1 MEELRLR
8 TRLIW
13 GGDAL
18 SALEEL
24 RQLRVL
30 VVSDGFLAK
39 SGLLERVL
47 DPLKGCQVAVF
58 DQVNGEPTLDMVAR
72 GVAVLRELDA
82 QVVVAFGGGSA
93 MDCAKALGWCAGRR
107 LPLWCI
113 PTTAG
118 TGSEVTNFS
127 VLTDAQKGLKF
138 PLVDD
143 ALLPDVAILNAQF
156 LAGVPASVTADT
168 GMDVLTHAIEAYVS
182 VRADPF
188 TDALAEKAV
197 VTAYTRLGAAF
208 SGDQAAR
215 GEMLFASTLAGMAF
229 NAAGLGVCHALAH
242 SLGARLHAPHGRVNA
257 VLLPQVIEA
266 NARNPAAAKKYARL
280 AGLCG
285 LSANHRALSGA
296 LRRLCRR
303 LDIPQGLTGSA
314 DLAAVAADALKDPCI
329 ADNPRTFTPRELEA
343 ILREV
348 VG

>member
-1 MEELRLR
+1 MEELRFR
-8 TRLIW
+8 TRLVW
-13 GGDAL
+13 GGGAL
-18 SALEEL
+18 SVLEEL
-24 RQLRVL
+24 RQQRVL

-58 DQVNGEPTLDMVAR
+58 DQVNGEPNLEMVAQ
-72 GVAVLRELDA
+72 GVAALRALNAET
-82 QVVVAFGGGSA
+82 VVAFGGGSA
-93 MDCAKALGWCAGRR
+93 MDCAKALGWCDGKR

-127 VLTDAQKGLKF
+127 VLTDGAKGLKF

-143 ALLPDVAILNAQF
+143 AMLPEVAILDAQF
-156 LAGVPASVTADT
+156 LAGVPAPVTADT

-182 VRADPF
+182 TRANPF
-188 TDALAEKAV
+188 TDAWAEKAV
-197 VTAYTRLGAAF
+197 AMAYPKLGAAF
-208 SGDQAAR
+208 SGDPAAR
-215 GEMLFASTLAGMAF
+215 GEMLFASALAGMAF

-242 SLGARLHAPHGRVNA
+242 ALGARLHAPHGRVNG
-257 VLLPQVIEA
+257 VLLPQVIDA

-285 LSANHRALSGA
+285 LSPNHRALSGA

-303 LDIPQGLTGSA
+303 LDIPQRLPGAA
-314 DLAAVAADALKDPCI
+314 DLAAVAADAMKDPCM
-329 ADNPRTFTPRELEA
+329 ADNPRSYTPAELEV